1 MTDLSKGEIY
11 LIRNKVNGKGY
22 VGQASKYVGKNN
34 STWGTKGRWKSHL
47 REAYQDVRDHCVLLN
62 NALRK
67 YGEDA
72 FEVTTLCECDSHE
85 MNAMEVAYIEEH
97 NTIAPHGY
105 NSRQGGSNGKASEES
120 RQKMSDYQKNRP
132 PRTED
137 TMRKISQSQMGN
149 RREAKRRKYEED
161 NDLPKYISATR
172 NVKTGAINGYSVAA
186 FPIGIHTR
194 MYADAK
200 VFTNAAHPNSAL
212 DAAKH
217 YLEDLKRKYEYVS
230 DELRIKRTAT
240 NDVDITKKME
250 TLRCVGLPDNV
261 FVIIQ
266 DAKIAGYYVDGLQD
280 FQGNPIPRKDFTEN
294 KNNWNLDKAKRFIQ
308 QVDLLN
314 TAQTVVTNWGDVD
327 TMTRRTKAQADGF
340 YLPRYLTPRVYK
352 GATTG
357 FCIQGLPLKND
368 AGETYKYYKNFNDK
382 HKPLEEK
389 YNLAIQHLQEM
400 IEVQR
405 QQNMTTEMTPSS

>member
-1 MTDLSKGEIY
+1 MADLTKGEIY

-34 STWGTKGRWKSHL
+34 QTWGTVGRWKSHL
-47 REAYQDVRDHCVLLN
+47 REAFQDVRDHCVLLN

-72 FEVTTLCECDSHE
+72 FEVTKLCECDSHE
-85 MNAMEVAYIEEH
+85 MNDMEVAYIDEH
-97 NTIAPHGY
+97 NTLTPHGY

-120 RQKMSDYQKNRP
+120 RQKMSDFQKNRP
-132 PRTED
+132 PRTEE

-149 RREAKRRKYEED
+149 RREVKRRKYDED

-172 NVKTGAINGYSVAA
+172 KNGTVNGYSVAA
-186 FPIGIHTR
+186 FPIGVHAR
-194 MYADAK
+194 AYADSK

-212 DAAKH
+212 EAAKQ
-217 YLEDLKRKYEYVS
+217 YLEHLKQKYEHVS

-240 NDVDITKKME
+240 LNVDITKKME
-250 TLRCVGLPDNV
+250 ALRSDRLPENV
-261 FVIIQ
+261 FVIIT
-266 DAKIAGYYVDGLQD
+266 DAKISGYFVDGLQD
-280 FQGNPIPRKDFTEN
+280 FQGNPVPRKSFTEN

-308 QVDLLN
+308 QVNLLN
-314 TAQTVVTNWGDVD
+314 TAKTVVTNWDDVD
-327 TMTRRTKAQADGF
+327 TMTRNTKAQADGF

-368 AGETYKYYKNFNDK
+368 AGDTYKYYKNFNDK
-382 HKPLEEK
+382 HLPLQQK
-389 YNLAIQHLQEM
+389 YDLAIQHLNEM
-400 IEVQR
+400 TALQR
-405 QQNMTTEMTPSS
+405 QQLEASTATTSS